1 MNPQDPK
8 MPKNKTPQSNPK
20 PQPTAPLETLHVQIH
35 DLQDKLARS
44 LADYANLEK
53 RIEAQRQMLITLAT
67 ASMLNKILPVLDD
80 LNLAQQHLS
89 DSGLQI
95 TIDKLK
101 QVLKSEGIEEI
112 NPLNQPYDEITMSCI
127 GTQEGPANQ
136 VLIVH
141 KIGYKLHDEILRPAE
156 VVVGKIN

>member
-1 MNPQDPK
+1 MLNQK
-8 MPKNKTPQSNPK
+8 KQKIK
-20 PQPTAPLETLHVQIH
+20 PPEPVVGLETLHTQIH

-80 LNLAQQHLS
+80 LNLAFQHLS
-89 DSGLQI
+89 DPGLQI
-95 TIDKLK
+95 AIDKLK

-112 NPLNQPYDEITMSCI
+112 NPLNQPYDEITMACI
-127 GTQEGPANQ
+127 GTQDGPANQ

-156 VVVGKIN
+156 VIVGKVN

>member
-1 MNPQDPK
+1 MSNLKTKPFQ
-8 MPKNKTPQSNPK
+8 PKNQNQTLPS
-20 PQPTAPLETLHVQIH
+20 LETLHTQIH

-80 LNLAQQHLS
+80 LNLANQHLS
-89 DSGLQI
+89 DPGLQI
-95 TIDKLK
+95 ALDKLK

-112 NPLNQPYDEITMSCI
+112 NPLNQPYDEAIMSCI
-127 GTQEGPANQ
+127 GTQEGPNNQ
-136 VLIVH
+136 VIIVH

>member
-1 MNPQDPK
+1 MSNLKIKTKPLQPQ
-8 MPKNKTPQSNPK
+8 NQTPP
-20 PQPTAPLETLHVQIH
+20 ALETLHTQIH

-80 LNLAQQHLS
+80 LNLANQHLS
-89 DSGLQI
+89 DPGLQI
-95 TIDKLK
+95 ALDKLR

-112 NPLNQPYDEITMSCI
+112 NPQDQVYDESTMSCI
-127 GTQEGPANQ
+127 GTQPGPENQ
-136 VLIVH
+136 VLVVH

-156 VVVGKIN
+156 VVVGKVN